1 MKALSYYT
9 KKNDRRV
16 KMEEVTLDA
25 GRLCQKEAAHAYL
38 KERLGLPDYYGA
50 NLDAL
55 YDCLTELDGLK
66 VILSNSADAGCCASK
81 IIEVMREADVEV
93 ELR

>member
-1 MKALSYYT
+1 MK
-9 KKNDRRV
+9 
-16 KMEEVTLDA
+16 EVTLDA
-25 GRLCQKEAAHAYL
+25 GRLCQKEEAHAYL

-55 YDCLTELDGLK
+55 YDCLTELDGLR
-66 VILSNSADAGCCASK
+66 VIIYNRTDIGCYVSK
-81 IIEVMREADVEV
+81 IIEVMQDADVEV